1 MPCPEVLT
9 LARAAGFDGPV
20 VLEHEA
26 RWYPDAAPIDDA
38 IDGALQ
44 LTSVYP

>member
-1 MPCPEVLT
+1 M
-9 LARAAGFDGPV
+9 ARAAGFDGPV